1 MKRLYIYINE
11 THSIKRYNLCS
22 RLSSIIATFA
32 ICLSLS
38 SCIEE
43 STPTNGVIDK
53 QLESASLL
61 GLNNSIA
68 GYMNKNNTS
77 SSDYTAIGYPGLM
90 LWREVMANDWA
101 PLTTDYD
108 YFTYYASGQYIGDY
122 YTQGMIWMFYY
133 YLIQKCNLL
142 IGMENAA
149 SQENRPYLGNALVY
163 RAMAY
168 FDLARMYEY
177 KHTGIASLDANAEEL
192 GCMGLTVP
200 ITTET
205 TTEEEAR
212 HNPRAPFYE
221 MYRMILTDLSR
232 AEEML
237 QGVEKARVKSEAS
250 LAVCHGMMARFWL
263 ELATRFEKYPND
275 LATAVSFENEAS
287 LSKYKPLG
295 ITTAR
300 ECFVKAGKYSQQA
313 ISESGC
319 RPLKETEWYNPNN
332 GFNTAN
338 DAWMWAILMGSNDAS
353 VTDYSWDSWISFTA
367 PEADFGVCST
377 KYRNSRMID
386 AKLFSSIPQTDWR
399 RYTWI
404 DPADYNM
411 EGEKGEDNFKQKYQT
426 THNVTS
432 LSYEEWMKFGPYVG
446 FKFHPGQGNRTVYKT
461 GNDVD
466 IPLMRVEEMYLI
478 NAEATAHLEGWSMGA
493 KSLTDFVATYR
504 DASYSFDASTQSA
517 FEEELL
523 RQKRIEFWGEGI
535 TMFDFKRLEH
545 AVCRGYSGTNHPSSY
560 RLNSVEGCCPPW
572 MTIYITSG
580 EATMNDKL
588 ILNPNPSGVVPAWEE

>member
-1 MKRLYIYINE
+1 MKRPYIYNKVKDG
-11 THSIKRYNLCS
+11 IKRHTICS
-22 RLSSIIATFA
+22 KLSGIIATFA
-32 ICLSLS
+32 VCLSLS

-43 STPTNGVIDK
+43 STPTNGATDK

-61 GLNNSIA
+61 GLSNSIA

-142 IGMENAA
+142 IGMENAS

-177 KHTGIASLDANAEEL
+177 KHTGIANLDTNAEEL
-192 GCMGLTVP
+192 GCIGLTVP
-200 ITTET
+200 ITTEK
-205 TTEEEAR
+205 TTEEESR

-221 MYRMILTDLSR
+221 MYRMILTDLQR

-263 ELATRFEKYPND
+263 ELATRFEKYPED
-275 LATAVSFENEAS
+275 LATTVSFEKEAS
-287 LSKYKPLG
+287 LSKYKALE
-295 ITTAR
+295 ITTAK
-300 ECFVKAGKYSQQA
+300 ECFAKASTYAQQA
-313 ISESGC
+313 IGESGC
-319 RPLKETEWYNPNN
+319 RPLKENEWYNPNS

-367 PEADFGVCST
+367 PEADFGVSST

-386 AKLFSSIPQTDWR
+386 ASLFNSIPQTDWR

-404 DPADYNM
+404 DPADYNK
-411 EGEKGEDNFKQKYQT
+411 EGEEAEDNFKQKYQSN
-426 THNVTS
+426 HNVTS
-432 LSYEEWMKFGPYVG
+432 LSYEEWKQLGAYVG

-466 IPLMRVEEMYLI
+466 IPLMRIEEMYLI
-478 NAEATAHLEGWSMGA
+478 NAEAIAHINGWAEGA
-493 KSLTDFVATYR
+493 KALTDFVSTYR
-504 DASYSFDASTQSA
+504 DTSYSFEASTQSV

-560 RLNSVEGCCPPW
+560 RLNSIEGCCPPW

-588 ILNPNPSGVVPAWEE
+588 ILNPNPSGAVSTWDE